1 MSKKI
6 FISIILQIVAF
17 SFAFAQSTASQPE
30 MAETFRKEGK
40 IYVVIAVASIILT
53 GIVVFLIMLE
63 KRINKLE
70 KQG

>member
-1 MSKKI
+1 MTKKI

-17 SFAFAQSTASQPE
+17 GFAIAQSTASQPE

-40 IYVVIAVASIILT
+40 IYVVIAVAGIILT